1 MLCEFLALI
10 PLFKKLV
17 SKKMKIIII
26 KGESVLNVPNLI
38 SLYRLLVFPVILF
51 MALAG
56 HETSFVVLLCISLV
70 SDVLD
75 GNIARYFKLQTNF
88 GAALDNLADICTYAM
103 AILGLFVFKWADIE
117 PHVWFLYLFLSVFI
131 LSYFVSF
138 FRFGKI
144 PGLHLYSAVSAGY
157 VQSIFFFVLFV
168 FGFYTWM
175 FYIAVGWGLLA
186 YIEKILVLI
195 RLNDI
200 KIGVKGLYWL
210 MKRETEKQK
219 FF

>member
-1 MLCEFLALI
+1 M
-10 PLFKKLV
+10 KKIMV
-17 SKKMKIIII
+17 

-38 SLYRLLVFPVILF
+38 SLYRLLVFPVILYTV
-51 MALAG
+51 LTKQ
-56 HETSFVVLLCISLV
+56 ENLFVILLCISLV

-103 AILGLFVFKWADIE
+103 ALLGLFVFKWTEIE
-117 PHVWFLYLFLSVFI
+117 PHALILYIFLTVFV

-157 VQSIFFFVLFV
+157 VQSIFFFILFV
-168 FGFYTWM
+168 FGFYPWM
-175 FYIAVGWGLLA
+175 YYLAIGWGAVA
-186 YIEKILVLI
+186 YIEKILVLFK
-195 RLNDI
+195 LDDI

-210 MKRETEKQK
+210 MKKEDK
-219 FF
+219 

>member
-1 MLCEFLALI
+1 
-10 PLFKKLV
+10 
-17 SKKMKIIII
+17 MKTNYQHMKQIIV
-26 KGESVLNVPNLI
+26 KGENVLNVPNLI
-38 SLYRLLVFPVILF
+38 SLYRLLVFPVILV
-51 MALAG
+51 MALIG
-56 HETSFVVLLCISLV
+56 EESIFVTLLCISLV

-103 AILGLFVFKWADIE
+103 ALLGLFIFKWTEIE
-117 PHVWFLYLFLSVFI
+117 PHALILYIFLTVFV

-157 VQSIFFFVLFV
+157 VQSIFFFILFV
-168 FGFYTWM
+168 FGFYPWM
-175 FYIAVGWGLLA
+175 YYLAVGWGAIA
-186 YIEKILVLI
+186 YTEKILVLFK
-195 RLNDI
+195 LDDI

-210 MKRETEKQK
+210 MKKDTSN
-219 FF
+219 

>member
-1 MLCEFLALI
+1 M
-10 PLFKKLV
+10 KKV
-17 SKKMKIIII
+17 II

-38 SLYRLLVFPVILF
+38 SLYRLLVFPVILY
-51 MALAG
+51 MALTG
-56 HETSFVVLLCISLV
+56 KENTYVILLCISLI

-75 GNIARYFKLQTNF
+75 GNIARIFKLQTHF

-103 AILGLFVFKWADIE
+103 ALLGLFLFKWTEIE
-117 PHVWFLYLFLSVFI
+117 PHAWILYVFLTFFV

-157 VQSIFFFVLFV
+157 IQSAFFFVLFV
-168 FGFYTWM
+168 FGFYSWM
-175 FYIAVGWGLLA
+175 YYLAVGWGAIA
-186 YIEKILVLI
+186 YIEKIFVLFK
-195 RLNDI
+195 LDDI

-210 MKRETEKQK
+210 MKKEK
-219 FF
+219 

>member
-1 MLCEFLALI
+1 M
-10 PLFKKLV
+10 K
-17 SKKMKIIII
+17 KIIVRN
-26 KGESVLNVPNLI
+26 ENVLNVPNLI
-38 SLYRLLVFPVILF
+38 SLYRLLAFPVILYF
-51 MALAG
+51 AVTG
-56 HETSFVVLLCISLV
+56 QEKWFVILLCISLV

-103 AILGLFVFKWADIE
+103 ALLGLFLFKWTEIE
-117 PHVWFLYLFLSVFI
+117 PHAWILYLFLTVFV

-157 VQSIFFFVLFV
+157 IQSIFFFVLFV
-168 FGFYTWM
+168 FGFYPWM
-175 FYIAVGWGLLA
+175 YYVAVGWGVIA
-186 YIEKILVLI
+186 YIEKIFVL
-195 RLNDI
+195 LHLDDI

-210 MKRETEKQK
+210 LKKQK
-219 FF
+219 SNY

>member
-1 MLCEFLALI
+1 M
-10 PLFKKLV
+10 KL
-17 SKKMKIIII
+17 II

-38 SLYRLLVFPVILF
+38 SLYRLLVFPVILY
-51 MALAG
+51 MALT
-56 HETSFVVLLCISLV
+56 HQESYYVVLLCVSLV

-75 GNIARYFKLQTNF
+75 GNIARLFKLQTKF

-103 AILGLFVFKWADIE
+103 ALLGLFIFKWEAIE
-117 PHVWFLYLFLSVFI
+117 PHRWILFLFLTVFV

-144 PGLHLYSAVSAGY
+144 PGLHLYTAVSAGY

-168 FGFYTWM
+168 FGFYPG
-175 FYIAVGWGLLA
+175 FYYLAIGWGVVA
-186 YIEKILVLI
+186 YIEKIFVLFY
-195 RLNDI
+195 LDDI

-210 MKRETEKQK
+210 MKKRNA
-219 FF
+219 